1 MASRYTG
8 EVPGKVPARDELP
21 GTLKRSGAE
30 PPARQPRV
38 VLLLRRVDEE
48 VIVGVRHLENVGA
61 GDRRQRRLALEHDE
75 LGRGRAHVP
84 GRGGS
89 CLLEEI
95 DLVALTG

>member
-1 MASRYTG
+1 MASRYG

-21 GTLKRSGAE
+21 GTLKRPGAE

-75 LGRGRAHVP
+75 LGRGRAHVY
-84 GRGGS
+84 GRDGS
-89 CLLEEI
+89 CLEE
-95 DLVALTG
+95 LLGRLQ